1 MKRQAGASVAQIRQ
15 TTQYTCCAASIA
27 SALAALGKQVTE
39 DEVNRVLGAAPMA
52 GASWEA
58 MLAAVQYFG
67 CRGTLVVPATPR
79 MLKGWTDRG
88 LPVIIGW
95 NPEGRPWSHAST
107 VFDVVEEENGELQ
120 VHVMDPNIPNPSR
133 TTRVLHEDD
142 FCARWSE
149 KVSDALIVRRPAMVV
164 ELEVSRTGRQVVAS
178 AAPMPRLI
186 TKAPM
191 RYQKRDGDEAAWGRV
206 LEDLL
211 HGSESDTRDPK
222 TYMSSMGPWYAGY
235 QLGHTPKDDR
245 EAVQHYMAVGS
256 LVLSLS
262 HHYGYGDE
270 AEREWRDGFEN
281 GRRNR
286 AADVERGE
294 Q

>member
-27 SALAALGKQVTE
+27 SALAALGKQVSE

-142 FCARWSE
+142 FCAKWSE

-164 ELEVSRTGRQVVAS
+164 ELEVSSTGRQVVAS

-206 LEDLL
+206 LHALMS
-211 HGSESDTRDPK
+211 GSENDAK
-222 TYMSSMGPWYAGY
+222 TPNVYMRSMGPWYAGY
-235 QLGHTPKDDR
+235 QQGFVDPSDPSSVKYYTNVSR
-245 EAVQHYMAVGS
+245 

-262 HHYGYGDE
+262 AHYGHENE
-270 AEREWRDGFEN
+270 AKREWRDGFEN
-281 GRRNR
+281 GRKNR
-286 AADVERGE
+286 AADIARGE